1 MIWRPEKSEFLNQ
14 QNHLRIIGKVEI
26 SNFSPGLLSSQRQTR
41 LQVLEQQIASKYE
54 AC

>member
-14 QNHLRIIGKVEI
+14 QSHLRIIGKVEI
-26 SNFSPGLLSSQRQTR
+26 SNSPPGVLSSQRQIR
-41 LQVLEQQIASKYE
+41 LQVLEEQIISKYE